1 MLEVMRGKKPDR
13 PSSGFS
19 DALWNLLL
27 AAWDAEHRS
36 QPSKRPF
43 IQSVT
48 NQLQEDVNEWDQL
61 NDLPTPGGGDES
73 CKPSA
78 YFWMQGRPLRR
89 YPLQQGYWG
98 TPNGREMMVS
108 A

>member
-13 PSSGFS
+13 PPLGFS

-27 AAWDAEHRS
+27 AAWDVEHGS

-43 IQSVT
+43 VQSIV
-48 NQLQEDVNEWDQL
+48 NQLQEDVNEWGRFII
-61 NDLPTPGGGDES
+61 LPTPEGGDES

-78 YFWMQGRPLRR
+78 C
-89 YPLQQGYWG
+89 
-98 TPNGREMMVS
+98 S
-108 A
+108 